1 MPTTKSNTVLITG
14 ASSGIGKAT
23 ALYLAERG
31 LQVIGTGRSLER
43 LTELQSEASRRD
55 LPITVV
61 ELDINKDEAVDL
73 AVRRLLDEHGT
84 IDVLVNNAGYGLW
97 GPVES
102 LTIDEVKAQFETN
115 LFAALRLIKAVLP
128 GMVREGRGTVINI
141 SSIEGRLATPF
152 NGAYAASKFALEG
165 LSEAL
170 RIELW
175 PLGVR
180 VAVVEPGLFRTGFF
194 ENQVVGKYAESQELP
209 YLPYIQRYRAKRARY
224 DRLASDPIR
233 VAKVIHKIVRS
244 RRPGFRHPV
253 GLEARLG
260 ALGARLLPER
270 IFQAMLSRA
279 TIK

>member
-14 ASSGIGKAT
+14 ASSGIGRAT

-31 LQVIGTGRSLER
+31 FQVIGTSRSLER
-43 LTELQSEASRRD
+43 LTELQSEALSRD
-55 LPITVV
+55 LPITAV
-61 ELDINKDEAVDL
+61 EIDINNDEAVDS
-73 AVRRLLDEHGT
+73 AVQRLLDEHGT

-102 LTIDEVKAQFETN
+102 LTIDEVKSQFETN
-115 LFAALRLIKAVLP
+115 LFAAIRLIKPVLP

-194 ENQVVGKYAESQELP
+194 ENQVVGEYAESQELP
-209 YLPYIQRYRAKRARY
+209 YLPYIRKYRTKRARY

-244 RRPGFRHPV
+244 RRPAFRHPV
-253 GLEARLG
+253 GLEAKLG

-279 TIK
+279 TIR

>member
-31 LQVIGTGRSLER
+31 LQVIGTSRSLER
-43 LTELQSEASRRD
+43 LTELKSEASRRD
-55 LPITVV
+55 LSITAV

-73 AVRRLLDEHGT
+73 AVQRLLDEHGT

-152 NGAYAASKFALEG
+152 NGAYGRQQIRPGGPERGPQDRALASGRPSGRCRA
-165 LSEAL
+165 
-170 RIELW
+170 
-175 PLGVR
+175 
-180 VAVVEPGLFRTGFF
+180 GLFRTGFF
-194 ENQVVGKYAESQELP
+194 ENQVVGKHAESQELP
-209 YLPYIQRYRAKRARY
+209 YLPYIQTYRTKRARY

-270 IFQAMLSRA
+270 IFQAVLSRA